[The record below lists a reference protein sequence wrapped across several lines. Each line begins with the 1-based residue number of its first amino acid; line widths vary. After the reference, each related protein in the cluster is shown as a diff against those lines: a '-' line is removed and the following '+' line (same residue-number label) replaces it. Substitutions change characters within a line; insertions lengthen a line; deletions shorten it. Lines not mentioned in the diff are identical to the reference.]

1 MTKKEINLL
10 RKFKN
15 LFNYS
20 GILDEYPFTKGISSF
35 IFLSLIF
42 FLLVRGNKVL
52 FAGDYLFFVVLLE
65 IFLAGILLKSFSG
78 YWFEKLWIL
87 GNGFMKEKWIKMNKI
102 KLRFRH
108 GVAFF
113 GTSILAFFHIL
124 QYFLLRND
132 YSYLAYEQL
141 SIGLMFLLLFGW
153 FIFQGVG
160 TIENPK
166 KIAFTIFLMGL
177 FMIVFD
183 FILGQLQYL
192 FLDSGWA
199 SNILFS
205 LFMPFA
211 LLIYLFFPE
220 SSLL

>member
-1 MTKKEINLL
+1 MVKILKKIL
-10 RKFKN
+10 
-15 LFNYS
+15 NYS
-20 GILDEYPFTKGISSF
+20 GILDEFPFTKGIGSF
-35 IFLSLIF
+35 ILLSFIF

-52 FAGDYLFFVVLLE
+52 FAKEYILFVILLE
-65 IFLAGILLKSFSG
+65 IFLAGVILKSFSG
-78 YWFEKLWIL
+78 YWFEKLWTL
-87 GNGFMKEKWIKMNKI
+87 RNNFMKEKWIKMNKI

-124 QYFLLRND
+124 QYFVLRKD

-153 FIFQGVG
+153 FVFQGSG
-160 TIENPK
+160 TIETPK
-166 KIAFTIFLMGL
+166 KVAFTIFLIGI

-183 FILGQLQYL
+183 FILGQLQYI

>member
-1 MTKKEINLL
+1 MLEKLKRLL
-10 RKFKN
+10 
-15 LFNYS
+15 NYS
-20 GILDEYPFTKGISSF
+20 GIFDEFPFRKGISSF
-35 IFLSLIF
+35 IFLSFIF
-42 FLLVRGNKVL
+42 FLLVRGNKIL
-52 FAGDYLFFVVLLE
+52 FDKNYLLFVILLE
-65 IFLAGILLKSFSG
+65 VFLARVILKSFSG
-78 YWFEKLWIL
+78 YLFEKLWVFR
-87 GNGFMKEKWIKMNKI
+87 NGFMKEKWIKMNKM

-113 GTSILAFFHIL
+113 GSSILAFFHIF
-124 QYFLLRND
+124 QYFILKNN
-132 YSYLAYEQL
+132 YPYLAYEQL

-153 FIFQGVG
+153 FIFQGSS

-166 KIAFTIFLMGL
+166 KITFAIFSIGI

-183 FILGQLQYL
+183 FILGQLQYI
-192 FLDSGWA
+192 FADSGWT

-211 LLIYLFFPE
+211 LLIYLLFPE

>member
-1 MTKKEINLL
+1 MFKKLKKIL
-10 RKFKN
+10 
-15 LFNYS
+15 NYS
-20 GILDEYPFTKGISSF
+20 GILDEFPFTKGISSF
-35 IFLSLIF
+35 IFLSFIF

-52 FAGDYLFFVVLLE
+52 FDKDYLLFVILLE
-65 IFLAGILLKSFSG
+65 VFLAGVILKSFSG

-87 GNGFMKEKWIKMNKI
+87 GKGFMKEKWIKMNKI

-113 GTSILAFFHIL
+113 GTSVLAFFHIF
-124 QYFLLRND
+124 QYFILRND

-153 FIFQGVG
+153 FVFQGSS

-166 KIAFTIFLMGL
+166 KIAFTIFLMGI
-177 FMIVFD
+177 FMVVFD
-183 FILGQLQYL
+183 FILGQLQYI
-192 FLDSGWA
+192 FLDSGWV